1 MEMGQS
7 WKHLAVAAALS
18 LFATAVH
25 GGLDDLNPTNPSGL
39 EGSGDL
45 KVLFIGNSITLH
57 AATPSL
63 GWTNSCGMAASA
75 PENDYVHRVARG
87 LEDLTGR
94 ATTIMTRNVADF
106 ERNYA
111 SWEPA
116 AHLATEA
123 AFAPEFLVV
132 AIGENVRAFPDDEAR
147 AAFRAAFAGLL
158 GLFLDGRADAPK
170 TVVRGVF
177 WPNGDKDAVMASV
190 AEDFGAAFVAAD
202 LGDVSGMQAGIDRF
216 AHEGVARHPGDEG
229 MAAIARHI
237 LVKFRELYAIS
248 PNVSAPDWRDAAWS
262 PLGMSTDTSLFFL
275 DTRPAAMIDATPV
288 SLDTRSGTLLA
299 SHPGNLHAVP
309 WGFSE
314 VILR

>member
-1 MEMGQS
+1 
-7 WKHLAVAAALS
+7 
-18 LFATAVH
+18 
-25 GGLDDLNPTNPSGL
+25 
-39 EGSGDL
+39 
-45 KVLFIGNSITLH
+45 
-57 AATPSL
+57 
-63 GWTNSCGMAASA
+63 MAASA

-111 SWEPA
+111 SWEPT

-123 AFAPEFLVV
+123 AFAPECLVV

-202 LGDVSGMQAGIDRF
+202 LGDVSGMQAGSALF
-216 AHEGVARHPGDEG
+216 AHNGVARHPGDAG
-229 MAAIARHI
+229 MGAIARHI
-237 LVKFRELYAIS
+237 LVKFRELYATDVIT
-248 PNVSAPDWRDAAWS
+248 APDWRGETWS
-262 PLGMSTDTSLFFL
+262 PAGRETENHIAFL
-275 DTRPAAMIDATPV
+275 DTQE
-288 SLDTRSGTLLA
+288 GTTIA
-299 SHPGNLHAVP
+299 SPCGNLHAVP
-309 WGFSE
+309 WGFAE
-314 VILR
+314 MVLR